1 MGEALCE
8 GLRSFE
14 EDAPVLFVHNP
25 VCLLCRGGVDCQGL
39 VDWNVAEGAHCWGQK
54 PAKLELVCT
63 DPMAVIV
70 VSLDCAMK
78 LQWSLW
84 CCHGI

>member
-39 VDWNVAEGAHCWGQK
+39 VDWNVAEGHTVGVRNLPNLSLCALIPWQALWYHW
-54 PAKLELVCT
+54 
-63 DPMAVIV
+63 IV
-70 VSLDCAMK
+70 
-78 LQWSLW
+78 Q
-84 CCHGI
+84 